1 MRDIDPSSGN
11 APYIEIANIV
21 RDAIGDGEYEDG
33 EQLPSRTEL
42 ASQFGVS
49 PMTVQNAMRLLR
61 DEGIVATVPGKGV
74 FARRGNAEPS
84 IRAEIAAIKAR
95 LDRLEQSLS

>member
-1 MRDIDPSSGN
+1 VREIDPSSGN

-42 ASQFGVS
+42 ADRFSVS
-49 PMTVQNAMRLLR
+49 PMTVQNAMRILR
-61 DEGIVATVPGKGV
+61 EEGVVATVPGKGV
-74 FARRGNAEPS
+74 FARRGTAEPS

-95 LDRLEQSLS
+95 LDRLEQHLT